1 MEKTLPLNVKH
12 METVQKLKVMIQDEV
27 GIPLDQQLLIFCGK
41 PLKDYQL
48 LSACGII
55 KDSTVYVMMN
65 PLAELLIYVH
75 MACDN
80 TFSLEVKAGYTISD
94 VKVIVESLRGI
105 PASQIK
111 VFRDG
116 VELQDSSTLSFYKI
130 KHQSVLHL
138 QAQIQIFA
146 KLMTGKII
154 TITAEASDTI
164 AIIITKIAS
173 KTKFKSKNLK
183 LKYAGKLL
191 EDQKTLAFYGIKR
204 ESTIDIR
211 RRLQAQIQIFPK
223 LFTGK
228 IITITTEASDTIA
241 NIITKIASKTYF
253 KIKNLRLVYAGNHL
267 EDTKTLSDYIV
278 STDSDRTIDVRVE
291 GRMPISIK
299 IPSMEKTLPLNVK
312 YMGKVHKLKV
322 MIEDEVGIPSD
333 QQLLIFCGKTLED
346 DHLLIACGITKN
358 STVYVM
364 LNPLAP
370 IRIFVKIMTGK
381 TITITVEAGD
391 TISIII
397 TKIASK
403 IDFKCKNLKLMYAGK
418 VLEDQKTLS
427 FYGIKRESTVYLR

>member
-1 MEKTLPLNVKH
+1 MLQYKSLRLIIYMVKVSFKVIRSLTL
-12 METVQKLKVMIQDEV
+12 D
-27 GIPLDQQLLIFCGK
+27 
-41 PLKDYQL
+41 L
-48 LSACGII
+48 LS
-55 KDSTVYVMMN
+55 
-65 PLAELLIYVH
+65 
-75 MACDN
+75 
-80 TFSLEVKAGYTISD
+80 
-94 VKVIVESLRGI
+94 
-105 PASQIK
+105 
-111 VFRDG
+111 
-116 VELQDSSTLSFYKI
+116 
-130 KHQSVLHL
+130 
-138 QAQIQIFA
+138 
-146 KLMTGKII
+146 
-154 TITAEASDTI
+154 SDTI
-164 AIIITKIAS
+164 RSIKDKICRIEGTS
-173 KTKFKSKNLK
+173 INQQ
-183 LKYAGKLL
+183 
-191 EDQKTLAFYGIKR
+191 E
-204 ESTIDIR
+204 
-211 RRLQAQIQIFPK
+211 
-223 LFTGK
+223 LF
-228 IITITTEASDTIA
+228 
-241 NIITKIASKTYF
+241 F
-253 KIKNLRLVYAGNHL
+253 AGNHL

-364 LNPLAP
+364 LNPLAKLLLHVHMACDNALSLEVMAGYTIRDVKVIVESSRGIPASKITIFHDEVELQDGFTLSFYNIKHESVLHLQAP